1 MKKIINSLF
10 VLALAAMT
18 FASCDDVPTPYDIPT
33 DNGGNKP
40 QEETK
45 ATPAGKGTEAEPY
58 NVAAAIELIKATE
71 ADKNTAPIYVKG
83 KIVEIKSVETKTYG
97 NATYYISDGKEYSQ
111 KLYIYQS
118 LFLGNKKFTS
128 ADQIKVGDEVV
139 IYGPFVNF
147 KGNTPETAG
156 KGATYI
162 QSLNGTTDKPAVVP
176 ADDNSADKPYSV
188 AKSIELIK
196 AEKIPTVDVYV
207 KGIISKVASFNS
219 KFGSITYYISDDGK
233 EENAMQVYGGL
244 SFEGKKFSGKN
255 DLQAGQTVVVL
266 GKLKAYKG
274 KDNKVTYEVD
284 LNNKLI
290 TVNGKTE
297 LIKGEDNPGGET
309 GGQTANLT
317 NGNFEKWTD
326 GKPDGWAATNGAGG
340 ATLSQSKEAHGGSY
354 SVEVAGDTKSNKR
367 LATKEMKL
375 KAGKY
380 TIKFYAKAATAE
392 GGSVRPGYTAPGND
406 GKLAYNYGDYV
417 NNLKNTEW
425 TEVVHSF
432 TLEAETQVNLIIM
445 NSKKPGKNVLIDD
458 FTLTV
463 Q

>member
-309 GGQTANLT
+309 GSKEVTAASLGLQDATAIATQTLADGTKLIADKGTNDKNEPKYYKAGSGSIRMYPGNKLTFDAGNKKIKSITITCDTYTDKNNKKTDYIAEGKATASAGTIALKDLVYTISNANATKVTLT
-317 NGNFEKWTD
+317 NGHT
-326 GKPDGWAATNGAGG
+326 GNGA
-340 ATLSQSKEAHGGSY
+340 ASQLRI
-354 SVEVAGDTKSNKR
+354 V
-367 LATKEMKL
+367 
-375 KAGKY
+375 
-380 TIKFYAKAATAE
+380 KFIIE
-392 GGSVRPGYTAPGND
+392 
-406 GKLAYNYGDYV
+406 YV
-417 NNLKNTEW
+417 K
-425 TEVVHSF
+425 
-432 TLEAETQVNLIIM
+432 
-445 NSKKPGKNVLIDD
+445 
-458 FTLTV
+458 
-463 Q
+463 

>member
-147 KGNTPETAG
+147 KGNPPETAG

-207 KGIISKVASFNS
+207 KGVISKVASFNS

-309 GGQTANLT
+309 GSKEVTAASLGLQDATAIATQTLADGTKLIADKGTNDKNEPKYYKAGSGSIRMYPGNKLTFDAGNKKIKSITITCDTYTDKNNKKTDYIAEGKATASAGTIALKDLVYTISNANATKVTLT
-317 NGNFEKWTD
+317 NGHT
-326 GKPDGWAATNGAGG
+326 GNGA
-340 ATLSQSKEAHGGSY
+340 ASQLRI
-354 SVEVAGDTKSNKR
+354 V
-367 LATKEMKL
+367 
-375 KAGKY
+375 
-380 TIKFYAKAATAE
+380 KFIIEYAK
-392 GGSVRPGYTAPGND
+392 
-406 GKLAYNYGDYV
+406 
-417 NNLKNTEW
+417 
-425 TEVVHSF
+425 
-432 TLEAETQVNLIIM
+432 
-445 NSKKPGKNVLIDD
+445 
-458 FTLTV
+458 
-463 Q
+463 

>member
-309 GGQTANLT
+309 GSKEVTAASLGLQDATAIATQTLADGTKLIADKGTNDKNEPKYYKAGSGSIRMYPGNKLTFDAGNKKIKSITITCDTYTDKNNKKTDYIAEGKATASAGAIALKDLVYTISDVNATKVTLT
-317 NGNFEKWTD
+317 NGHTGN
-326 GKPDGWAATNGAGG
+326 GG
-340 ATLSQSKEAHGGSY
+340 ASQLRI
-354 SVEVAGDTKSNKR
+354 V
-367 LATKEMKL
+367 
-375 KAGKY
+375 
-380 TIKFYAKAATAE
+380 KFIIEYAK
-392 GGSVRPGYTAPGND
+392 
-406 GKLAYNYGDYV
+406 
-417 NNLKNTEW
+417 
-425 TEVVHSF
+425 
-432 TLEAETQVNLIIM
+432 
-445 NSKKPGKNVLIDD
+445 
-458 FTLTV
+458 
-463 Q
+463 

>member
-162 QSLNGTTDKPAVVP
+162 HSLNGTTDKPAVVP

-233 EENAMQVYGGL
+233 EENAMQVYDGL

-309 GGQTANLT
+309 GSKEVTAASLGLQDATAIATQTLADGTKLIADKGTNDKNEPKYYKAGSGSIRMYPGNKLTFDAGNKKIKSITITCDTYTDKNNKKTDYIAEGKATASAGTIALKDLVYTISNANATKVTLT
-317 NGNFEKWTD
+317 NGHT
-326 GKPDGWAATNGAGG
+326 GNGTA
-340 ATLSQSKEAHGGSY
+340 SQLRI
-354 SVEVAGDTKSNKR
+354 V
-367 LATKEMKL
+367 
-375 KAGKY
+375 
-380 TIKFYAKAATAE
+380 KFIIEYAK
-392 GGSVRPGYTAPGND
+392 
-406 GKLAYNYGDYV
+406 
-417 NNLKNTEW
+417 
-425 TEVVHSF
+425 
-432 TLEAETQVNLIIM
+432 
-445 NSKKPGKNVLIDD
+445 
-458 FTLTV
+458 
-463 Q
+463 

>member
-45 ATPAGKGTEAEPY
+45 AAPAGKGTEAEPY

-207 KGIISKVASFNS
+207 KGVISKVASFNS

-309 GGQTANLT
+309 GSKEVTAASLGLQDATAIATQTLADGTKLIADKGTNDKNEPKYYKAGSGSIRMYPGNKLTFDAGNKKIKSITITCDTYTDKNNKKTDYIAEGKATASAGTIALKDLVYTISNANATKVTLT
-317 NGNFEKWTD
+317 NGHT
-326 GKPDGWAATNGAGG
+326 GNGTA
-340 ATLSQSKEAHGGSY
+340 SQLRI
-354 SVEVAGDTKSNKR
+354 V
-367 LATKEMKL
+367 
-375 KAGKY
+375 
-380 TIKFYAKAATAE
+380 KFIIEYAK
-392 GGSVRPGYTAPGND
+392 
-406 GKLAYNYGDYV
+406 
-417 NNLKNTEW
+417 
-425 TEVVHSF
+425 
-432 TLEAETQVNLIIM
+432 
-445 NSKKPGKNVLIDD
+445 
-458 FTLTV
+458 
-463 Q
+463 

>member
-207 KGIISKVASFNS
+207 KGVISKVASFNS

-309 GGQTANLT
+309 GSKEVTAASLGLQDATAIATQTLADGTKLIADKGTNDKNEPKYYKAGSGSIRMYPGNKLTFDAGNKKIKSITITCDTYTDKNNKKTDYIAEGKATASAGTIALKDLVYTISNANATKVTLT
-317 NGNFEKWTD
+317 NGHT
-326 GKPDGWAATNGAGG
+326 GNGTA
-340 ATLSQSKEAHGGSY
+340 SQLRI
-354 SVEVAGDTKSNKR
+354 V
-367 LATKEMKL
+367 
-375 KAGKY
+375 
-380 TIKFYAKAATAE
+380 KFIIEYAK
-392 GGSVRPGYTAPGND
+392 
-406 GKLAYNYGDYV
+406 
-417 NNLKNTEW
+417 
-425 TEVVHSF
+425 
-432 TLEAETQVNLIIM
+432 
-445 NSKKPGKNVLIDD
+445 
-458 FTLTV
+458 
-463 Q
+463 

>member
-207 KGIISKVASFNS
+207 KGVISKVASFNS

-309 GGQTANLT
+309 GSKEVTAASLGLQDATAIATQTLADGTKLIADKGTNDKNEPKYYKAGSGSIRMYPGNKLTFDAGSKKIKSITITCDTYTDKKTNKKTDYIAEGKATASAGAIALKDLVYTISNANATKVTLT
-317 NGNFEKWTD
+317 NGHT
-326 GKPDGWAATNGAGG
+326 GNGA
-340 ATLSQSKEAHGGSY
+340 ASQLRI
-354 SVEVAGDTKSNKR
+354 V
-367 LATKEMKL
+367 
-375 KAGKY
+375 
-380 TIKFYAKAATAE
+380 KFIIEYAK
-392 GGSVRPGYTAPGND
+392 
-406 GKLAYNYGDYV
+406 
-417 NNLKNTEW
+417 
-425 TEVVHSF
+425 
-432 TLEAETQVNLIIM
+432 
-445 NSKKPGKNVLIDD
+445 
-458 FTLTV
+458 
-463 Q
+463 